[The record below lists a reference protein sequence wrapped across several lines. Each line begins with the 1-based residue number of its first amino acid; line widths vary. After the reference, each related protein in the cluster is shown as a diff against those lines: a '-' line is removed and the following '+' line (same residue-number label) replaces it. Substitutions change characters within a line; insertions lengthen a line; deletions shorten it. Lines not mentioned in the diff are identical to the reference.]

1 MPNEQNSFQ
10 DLVAKAPPAPSEGP
24 VSLVGTLARSKDDAK
39 FVLILS
45 DGRSVTLNTADVK
58 SHTVLG
64 NSLGLN
70 LVQVEVDA
78 DVVRD
83 LNFSGVRPG
92 SQKIPGGDVHKSL
105 IADKMWQDRPLKP
118 EKDPI
123 TERVKELAE
132 YIDPYGNPVYPGYG
146 NQVNPGQTG
155 IAPFGLATPQQAP
168 PQVLAFFHQAAISKV
183 TGDRTGSYQDYT
195 GAAFDANFTGLGD
208 YHKVQADPAY

>member
-1 MPNEQNSFQ
+1 MPTEQDSFQ

-24 VSLVGTLARSKDDAK
+24 VNLVGTLARSKDQGK

-45 DGRSVTLNTADVK
+45 DGRSVTLNTSDVK

-70 LVQVEVDA
+70 LVQVQVEA

-83 LNFSGVRPG
+83 LNISGVRPG
-92 SQKIPGGDVHKSL
+92 AQKIPGGDPHKSP
-105 IADKMWQDRPLKP
+105 IVDKMWQDRPLKP

-123 TERVKELAE
+123 NESFVTIVET
-132 YIDPYGNPVYPGYG
+132 IDPYYNPGY
-146 NQVNPGQTG
+146 PAPTG

-168 PQVLAFFHQAAISKV
+168 EQVLAAFRQTVLPKV
-183 TGDRTGSYQDYT
+183 RADGTGTYQDYT
-195 GAAFDANFTGLGD
+195 AAAFDANFTGLGD
-208 YHKVQADPAY
+208 YHKVQADPVY

>member
-10 DLVAKAPPAPSEGP
+10 DLVAKAPLAPSESP

-70 LVQVEVDA
+70 IVQVEVDA

-83 LNFSGVRPG
+83 LNFSGVRLG
-92 SQKIPGGDVHKSL
+92 AQKIPGGDIHKSL
-105 IADKMWQDRPLKP
+105 VADKMWQDRPLKP

-123 TERVKELAE
+123 TERIKEVAE
-132 YIDPYGNPVYPGYG
+132 YIDPFGNPVY
-146 NQVNPGQTG
+146 PGQTG
-155 IAPFGLATPQQAP
+155 IAPFGLATLQQAP
-168 PQVLAFFHQAAISKV
+168 AQVLAFQQAAIPKSPW
-183 TGDRTGSYQDYT
+183 
-195 GAAFDANFTGLGD
+195 
-208 YHKVQADPAY
+208 DPIPSTLFHWDHPHLPKLKYDPI